1 MYAKNG
7 VLNMTQLEENDKYQL
22 QHEYGVIQYDY
33 HFADDETMV
42 DIKTFGNAGQ
52 YFAKRIER
60 NNFNEW

>member
-1 MYAKNG
+1 
-7 VLNMTQLEENDKYQL
+7 MTQLEENDKYQL

-52 YFAKRIER
+52 YFTKRIER
-60 NNFNEW
+60 NDFNK